1 MPEENVELLRRMVET
16 YNTRDAE
23 SFVAICDPQIEVHS
37 VFSAVAGT
45 VYHGRDGIRRMF
57 GDLEDAW
64 GDELRIEPE
73 TYFDLGEH
81 ALMFYVLHGRGKQSG
96 ADVALPAA
104 GVSRFHDGLFAYWK
118 TYLDREEAL
127 RHLGIS
133 EDDLEPIP
141 P

>member
-73 TYFDLGEH
+73 AYFDLGEH

-104 GVSRFHDGLFAYWK
+104 GVSRFRDGLFAYWK

-127 RHLGIS
+127 RDLGVS
-133 EDDLEPIP
+133 EDELEPIP